1 MSERASLSLLLS
13 VLALAMVLGGSVA
26 RADDLKL
33 GSSYGENIYL
43 DVGGNS
49 TEYNGSPISPSTLN
63 GSSLA
68 FVYCVDLF
76 HTVGVPGDYNNTTVT
91 SNGMVDG
98 ALVNNAGAIAWLL
111 DNEVAGATTA
121 DEQAGL
127 QAAIW
132 YEEYNYTMEAF
143 TVGGND
149 AAAVAAYHADLTA
162 LGSNTAA
169 LNTIDWFS
177 PGVSGSN
184 TVYQGLA
191 GGPAVP
197 EPMSILLLG
206 TVLLCLPKL
215 RQKLTA
221 GR

>member
-33 GSSYGENIYL
+33 GSSYGENIYM

-49 TEYNGSPISPSTLN
+49 TEYNGGPISPSTLN

-76 HTVGVPGDYNNTTVT
+76 HTVGVPDDYNNTTVT
-91 SNGMVDG
+91 SNGMVGG

-132 YEEYNYTMEAF
+132 YEEYGYTMEA
-143 TVGGND
+143 VGND
-149 AAAVAAYHADLTA
+149 AAAVAAYNADITA
-162 LGSNTAA
+162 LGSKTAA

-177 PGVSGSN
+177 PNYNGSGVQ
-184 TVYQGLA
+184 YFQGLA